1 MKLMTRNTDGTM
13 SFPVSVQRLPPKGL
27 NVKIEASARE
37 REALRDFHELEDVR
51 SFRADLQVIPWKK
64 DGVRIRGVV
73 KAEIVQSC
81 IVTLEPIDAKIDT
94 EIDAIFVPE
103 NSRLARLPLDENGE
117 LIISAEGP
125 DIPETFSGDTLDAG
139 AIAEE
144 FFELAIDPYPRKD
157 GVEAAAPVVVTY
169 GEGDDDAEKPANP
182 FAALKD
188 WKQKT

>member
-1 MKLMTRNTDGTM
+1 MTRNTDGAL
-13 SFPVSVQRLPPKGL
+13 SFPVSVQRLQQKGL
-27 NVKIEASARE
+27 AVKIEANTHE
-37 REALRDFHELEDVR
+37 REALRDIHELEDVK
-51 SFRADLQVIPWKK
+51 SFVADLQIIPWKK
-64 DGVRIRGVV
+64 DGVRVRGVV

-94 EIDAIFVPE
+94 EIDSIFVPE

-144 FFELAIDPYPRKD
+144 FFELAIDPYPRKQ
-157 GVEAAAPVVVTY
+157 GLKAAPPIVVTY
-169 GEGDDDAEKPANP
+169 GEDDGEAEKPENP

>member
-1 MKLMTRNTDGTM
+1 MTRNTDGAL
-13 SFPVSVQRLPPKGL
+13 SFPVSLQRLPQKGL
-27 NVKIEASARE
+27 IVKIDADQRDL
-37 REALRDFHELEDVR
+37 EALRDFHELRDVK
-51 SFRADLQVIPWKK
+51 SFKADLQIIPWKK
-64 DGVRIRGVV
+64 DGIRVRGVV

-94 EIDAIFVPE
+94 EVDTIFVAE

-144 FFELAIDPYPRKD
+144 FFELAIDPYPRKE
-157 GVEAAAPVVVTY
+157 GLEAASPVVVTY
-169 GEGDDDAEKPANP
+169 GEDDSEAEKPANP

>member
-1 MKLMTRNTDGTM
+1 M
-13 SFPVSVQRLPPKGL
+13 Q
-27 NVKIEASARE
+27 RE
-37 REALRDFHELEDVR
+37 REALRDFHELEDVK
-51 SFRADLQVIPWKK
+51 SFKADLQIVPWKK
-64 DGVRIRGVV
+64 DGIRVRGMV

-81 IVTLEPIDAKIDT
+81 IVTLEPIDAKVNAEIDT
-94 EIDAIFVPE
+94 IFVPE

-144 FFELAIDPYPRKD
+144 FFELAIDPYPRKH
-157 GVEAAAPVVVTY
+157 GNGGCAAGRVRVLAKMT
-169 GEGDDDAEKPANP
+169 KPKNLP
-182 FAALKD
+182 TRSLALKD

>member
-1 MKLMTRNTDGTM
+1 MTRNLDGAL
-13 SFPVSVQRLPPKGL
+13 SFPVSIQRLPQKGL
-27 NVKIEASARE
+27 TIKIDADNKE
-37 REALRDFHELEDVR
+37 RVALRDFHQLQDVK
-51 SFRADLQVIPWKK
+51 SFKADLQIVPWKK
-64 DGVRIRGVV
+64 DGIRVRGVV

-81 IVTLEPIDAKIDT
+81 IVTLEPIDAKVEAEIDT
-94 EIDAIFVPE
+94 LFVPE

-144 FFELAIDPYPRKD
+144 FFELAIDPYPRKE
-157 GVEAAAPVVVTY
+157 GVEAVPPVVVTY
-169 GEGDDDAEKPANP
+169 GDADEDAEKPANP

>member
-1 MKLMTRNTDGTM
+1 MTNNLDGAL
-13 SFPVSVQRLPPKGL
+13 SFPVSVGRLPQKGL
-27 NVKIEASARE
+27 NVKIEANARE
-37 REALRDFHELEDVR
+37 LETLRDFHELLDVK
-51 SFRADLQVIPWKK
+51 SFKADLQIVPWKK
-64 DGVRIRGVV
+64 DGVRVRGEVH
-73 KAEIVQSC
+73 AEIVQSC
-81 IVTLEPIDAKIDT
+81 IVTLEPIEAKVDAEIDT
-94 EIDAIFVPE
+94 IFVPE

-144 FFELAIDPYPRKD
+144 FFELAIDPYPRKE
-157 GVEAAAPVVVTY
+157 GVESVPPVVVQY
-169 GEGDDDAEKPANP
+169 GDDDVEKPANP

>member
-1 MKLMTRNTDGTM
+1 MTRNTDGTM

-27 NVKIEASARE
+27 NVKIEANARE

-144 FFELAIDPYPRKD
+144 FLNLRSIPIRARTVWRPPLRS
-157 GVEAAAPVVVTY
+157 
-169 GEGDDDAEKPANP
+169 
-182 FAALKD
+182 L
-188 WKQKT
+188 